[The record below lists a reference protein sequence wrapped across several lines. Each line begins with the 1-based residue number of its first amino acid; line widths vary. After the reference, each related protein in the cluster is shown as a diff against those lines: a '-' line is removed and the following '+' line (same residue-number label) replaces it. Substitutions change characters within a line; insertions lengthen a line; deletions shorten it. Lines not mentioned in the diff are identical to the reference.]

1 MKVFNA
7 RTTAALATLLALGA
21 CGGKASFDINGTV
34 SGLNNPGLVLV
45 NNKNGDEVNV
55 PAGVTTFKFPK
66 SIDYGTEYNVT
77 LKANPSHQSCTVGNG
92 SGSAGHLA
100 SVTVAVICTQNAYT
114 IGGVLTGPIGDGTVV
129 LINGS
134 TGGQVS
140 VTKDALNF
148 TFATPVADGTP
159 YGVAVLSQPAN
170 LSCTV
175 ANGSDIM
182 GESPRNNIV
191 VTCVAK

>member
-7 RTTAALATLLALGA
+7 RTTAALAALLALSA

-45 NNKNGDEVNV
+45 NSKNGDEVSI
-55 PAGVTTFKFPK
+55 PAGATTFKFPQ
-66 SIDYGTEYNVT
+66 SIEYGTEYNVT
-77 LKANPSHQSCTVGNG
+77 RKTDPSHQSCQVGNG
-92 SGSAGHLA
+92 TGSAGHTA
-100 SVTVAVICTQNAYT
+100 SISVVVACTQNAYT
-114 IGGVLTGPIGDGTVV
+114 IGGVLTGPIGDGKVV

-134 TGGQVS
+134 TGGQVTI
-140 VTKDALNF
+140 TKDALRF

-159 YGVAVLSQPAN
+159 YGVAVLSKPDN

-175 ANGSDIM
+175 ANGSDVM
-182 GESPRNNIV
+182 GETNRNNIE
-191 VTCVAK
+191 VTCVQI